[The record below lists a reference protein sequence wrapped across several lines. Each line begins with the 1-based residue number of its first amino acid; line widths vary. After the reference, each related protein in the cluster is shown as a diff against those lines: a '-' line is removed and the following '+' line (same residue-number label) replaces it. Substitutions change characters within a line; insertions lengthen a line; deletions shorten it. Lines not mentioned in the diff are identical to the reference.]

1 MPLLTV
7 HPSAIVGNLSRIHE
21 TAEIG
26 PYAVIG
32 ENVTIGAGTKVG
44 AHAIIDGHTTIG
56 ENCRIFAGASIG
68 LEPQDLRYKNEPTG
82 VVLGNNVTI
91 REYVTIHRAN
101 GEGFTLVGDDCFLMN
116 YVHIAHNCKLG
127 KGVIMA
133 NNTQLAGHVVVED
146 FSVFSG
152 FCIVHQNVRIGRF
165 VMMGG
170 MTGARVDLPP
180 FTICDGRPAAVRGIN
195 VVGLRRGK
203 MSAEVRNAIKSAY
216 KFVYKEGLN
225 LTSAIAKIEAELPP
239 FDELKEITEFLR
251 TSKRGFVGAFGHTTG
266 GRHEASAFEEAPIDE
281 L

>member
-1 MPLLTV
+1 MPLLAV
-7 HPSAIVGNLSRIHE
+7 HPSAIVGNSSRIHE

-32 ENVTIGAGTKVG
+32 DNVTIGAGTKIG
-44 AHAIIDGHTTIG
+44 AHAIIDGVTTIG
-56 ENCRIFAGASIG
+56 ENCRIFPGASIG
-68 LEPQDLRYKNEPTG
+68 LEPQDLRYKGEPTG
-82 VVLGNNVTI
+82 VILGNNVTI

-101 GEGFTLVGDDCFLMN
+101 GEGFTEVGDDCFLMN

-127 KGVIMA
+127 RGVIMA
-133 NNTQLAGHVVVED
+133 NNTQLAGHVWVED
-146 FSVFSG
+146 YSVFSG

-203 MSAEVRNAIKSAY
+203 MSADVRNAIKTAY
-216 KFVYKEGLN
+216 KLVYKEGLN
-225 LTSAIAKIEAELPP
+225 LTSAIARIEAELPA
-239 FDELKEITEFLR
+239 FDEIKELVDFLR
-251 TSKRGFVGAFGHTTG
+251 TSKRGYASAFGHTVG